1 MMMTMMTMPFF
12 LLVENWKTCEM
23 IFPYLCLRGGDRKP
37 TGSFFWQVDA
47 EHLHLLAMHVIFSK
61 KNKGSNVALLV
72 KSYSAIEAVAQLPS
86 GTKG

>member
-61 KNKGSNVALLV
+61 KKQGVKCGSVGKEL
-72 KSYSAIEAVAQLPS
+72 
-86 GTKG
+86 